1 MESEA
6 EQRAEEAPGVELVEG
21 GVEAERL
28 EWNGEEWTSSRRRG
42 SAVLPVGMGL
52 ALFAAAVVVPLA
64 AAGVT
69 WLVLTRGRS

>member
-6 EQRAEEAPGVELVEG
+6 GGQAEGAAGVELVEG

-28 EWNGEEWTSSRRRG
+28 EWNGEEWTKGPGRG
-42 SAVLPVGMGL
+42 SAVLPVGIGL